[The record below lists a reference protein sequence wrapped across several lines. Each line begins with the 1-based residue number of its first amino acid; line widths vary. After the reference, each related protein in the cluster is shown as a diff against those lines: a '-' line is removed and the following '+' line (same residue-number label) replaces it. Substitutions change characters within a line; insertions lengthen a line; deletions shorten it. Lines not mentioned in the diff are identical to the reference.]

1 VTRSDEDGPLD
12 RVWRLPYDVAVR
24 AEPIER
30 AVEARIGLADE
41 PAATVTGES
50 PLTTLSVER
59 SDDVAGDVPELL
71 PVEPATQVVTGDEPL
86 TGGDAVE
93 ALEAALDE
101 EPEARWS
108 LEIRWDPLRPPRLER
123 LEQLEREASAAS

>member
-1 VTRSDEDGPLD
+1 VRPRGPRGWPARGRNPASPAVTSRGAPGSVVGEQVVGRLARDQPHRQVVAGPLD
-12 RVWRLPYDVAVR
+12 PDR
-24 AEPIER
+24 
-30 AVEARIGLADE
+30 G
-41 PAATVTGES
+41 G
-50 PLTTLSVER
+50 
-59 SDDVAGDVPELL
+59 
-71 PVEPATQVVTGDEPL
+71 PL